1 MTCGYPG
8 WAVLHILCSSIIFNA
23 SLVRQAAA
31 QQTDVWEEAMASKE
45 PASFVDRT
53 TWELLNLLD
62 MLGRRNGRVGVMEVD
77 DAESRAPS
85 LLVDFTRDLCGTGDI
100 KHKPQQ
106 TGSEGK
112 EEEDVM
118 PPHLIFMLWQASV
131 LKRLMQWDH
140 LDEAI
145 RDVRNLLPCLPD
157 VLVLVM
163 IRPDRQEQLDQA
175 VRALRRMHCVLDG
188 ALQLPVETAI
198 YSPGQPGSVLEAK
211 RAACRALRE
220 ALNCHEEV
228 DSQEPFIISLPELR
242 YCRVLPERR
251 EDKVS
256 KTDGE

>member
-1 MTCGYPG
+1 
-8 WAVLHILCSSIIFNA
+8 
-23 SLVRQAAA
+23 
-31 QQTDVWEEAMASKE
+31 MASKE

-62 MLGRRNGRVGVMEVD
+62 MLGKRNGRVGVMEVD

-106 TGSEGK
+106 AGSEGK
-112 EEEDVM
+112 EEEDVI

-163 IRPDRQEQLDQA
+163 IRPDCQEQLDQA
-175 VRALRRMHCVLDG
+175 VRALRRMQCVLDG

-198 YSPGQPGSVLEAK
+198 YSPSQPGSILEAK

-220 ALNCHEEV
+220 ALNCHE
-228 DSQEPFIISLPELR
+228 
-242 YCRVLPERR
+242 
-251 EDKVS
+251 
-256 KTDGE
+256 GNW